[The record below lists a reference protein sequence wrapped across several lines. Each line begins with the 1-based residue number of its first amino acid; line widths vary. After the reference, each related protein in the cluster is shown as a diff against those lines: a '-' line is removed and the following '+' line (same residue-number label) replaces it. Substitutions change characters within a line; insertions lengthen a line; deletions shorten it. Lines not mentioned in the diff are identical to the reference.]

1 MKVLQVAPY
10 FHPHIGGVE
19 SHVLDL
25 SRRLVDLGFDVEIV
39 TSMYE
44 PLPQREKIFDL
55 SVTRLKPVTIRWK
68 TPVTFQL
75 RKYTSSTDADIV
87 HAHSPPPLDSYF
99 AARGAK
105 ASGKPFVITYHCDLE
120 IPGILGP
127 SIVWFYDRT
136 FGSYT
141 VSSADKIIVTTS
153 TYAATSRSVWNYVP
167 AVIPNA
173 VDSEMFNPSVD
184 GLEIRE
190 RHGIRSDDKMVLFVG
205 RLVSH
210 KGIDHLLEA
219 ARIVRDAK
227 FVIVGGGEYADELSR
242 RVHHSGTGR
251 NVTFAGRVPYSDLP
265 KYYGAC
271 DVSVLP
277 SVSRLEAF
285 GIAALE
291 GMSSG
296 KPVVVSDIPGVR
308 EVITNGEE
316 GLLCEPMN
324 PEDLARKISMLLKD
338 DEMRRK
344 MGDKGRRKVEKYFNI
359 DRVARKVA
367 EVYEALA

>member
-25 SRRLVDLGFDVEIV
+25 SRELVRLGFRIEVV

-44 PLPQREKIFDL
+44 RMKDRE
-55 SVTRLKPVTIRWK
+55 SVRGLDVVRLKPAAIWWK
-68 TPVTFQL
+68 TPVTFKL
-75 RKYTSSTDADIV
+75 KSYVSSSDADIV

-99 AARGAK
+99 VARACR
-105 ASGKPFVITYHCDLE
+105 ASKKPFVITYHCDLE
-120 IPGILGP
+120 IPGVLGP
-127 SIVWFYDRT
+127 FVVWIYERT

-141 VSSADKIIVTTS
+141 VSSSDKIIVTTG

-167 AVIPNA
+167 VVIPNA
-173 VDSEMFNPSVD
+173 VDSNMFNPSV
-184 GLEIRE
+184 GGT
-190 RHGIRSDDKMVLFVG
+190 GIRKRHNIASDEKVVLFVG

-210 KGIDHLLEA
+210 KGIEHLLDA
-219 ARIVRDAK
+219 ARLVPDVK
-227 FVIVGGGEYADELSR
+227 FIIVGGGEFADDLR
-242 RVHHSGTGR
+242 MRHSHESEG
-251 NVTFAGRVPYSDLP
+251 NVIFAGRVPYSDLP
-265 KYYGAC
+265 KYYAAC

-308 EVITNGEE
+308 EVITDGEE
-316 GLLCEPMN
+316 GLLCEPLN
-324 PEDLARKISMLLKD
+324 PEDLARKITFLMESD
-338 DEMRRK
+338 ARRRG
-344 MGDKGRRKVEKYFNI
+344 MGARGREKIEKYFNI
-359 DRVARKVA
+359 ERIAKSVA
-367 EVYEALA
+367 EVYESLA